1 MKLNVIPFYCSIFL
15 CTSSFAGMVHK
26 NNFADN
32 KIVIQKAILSGK
44 VVDAVTNNPLAGATI
59 YLHETKVGT
68 IATADGSFSTPL
80 IPYGKYLIE
89 ISFVGYKSI
98 LETITIGA
106 NNNKEFRL
114 QLAVVENEAVTVT
127 GVASAVRTKQTAQPV
142 SIVKKSDFQ
151 KTAST
156 NLIDALSRMVPG
168 VTSLTTGASISKPII
183 RGLGYNRVITINDGI
198 RQEGQQWGDE
208 HGIEIDEAS
217 VQRVEVLKG
226 PASLLYGSDGM
237 GGVINIITNNPVEQG
252 RIIGN
257 INAGFL
263 DNNSLIS
270 TNANIAGHL
279 KNGFNWNIYG
289 SVKSAKD
296 YQNKYDGRVLNS
308 RFNERN
314 FGGYIGINK
323 SWGYSH
329 LLVSNFNQNLGLI
342 EGERDSATGK
352 FLLFTGTSV
361 EKIATNEEL
370 NSRSLQTPSQVI
382 NHFKIASDNSIS
394 LGNGRLNIN
403 IGYQQNKRKEFGD
416 PFATTTPGLYFNL
429 QTVNY
434 NVQYHFA
441 ERAGWKTAIGANG
454 MFQQNKNLGEE
465 VLIPEYNQFDAGVFF
480 YTRKTFNNKI
490 TLSGGLRGDHRN
502 LQTNA
507 FKEASGVTKFTQ
519 LNKTFG
525 NFSGSVGI
533 AYEASE
539 AVTIRA
545 NIARGY
551 RAPAVS
557 ELASNGAHE
566 GTNRYEYGDPN
577 LKTENSLQFDAGVE
591 VNTQHVSIMFN
602 AFYNDINNYIF
613 YSKLSN
619 KLGGDSLVNVNG
631 EDLMAFKFKQ
641 SSASLYGF
649 EAKIDLHPHPLDWLH
664 FANTFSMVTGKF
676 NESFEGVNHLPFIPP
691 ARLLTELR
699 GDIKKC
705 GAFKNLYIKG
715 ELDFVF
721 VQKRVFTA
729 YDTETATPA
738 YTLLNF
744 GAGADIT
751 QKGKIIFSLYLSMNN
766 ITDVAYQNHLS
777 RLKYTA
783 ENNVTGRN
791 GVFNMGRNFSVKI
804 NVPFG
809 FKVK

>member
-1 MKLNVIPFYCSIFL
+1 MVKSIFTFFL
-15 CTSSFAGMVHK
+15 LLLSSSYSIAKENKLDNASKK
-26 NNFADN
+26 NAVVE
-32 KIVIQKAILSGK
+32 KGSLSGK
-44 VVDAVTNNPLAGATI
+44 VVDAITNNPLVGATI
-59 YLHETKVGT
+59 YLHEAKTGT
-68 IATADGSFSTPL
+68 IAGNDGSFSTPVV
-80 IPYGKYLIE
+80 PYGKYLVE

-106 NNNKEFRL
+106 NNTRAFSL
-114 QLAVVENEAVTVT
+114 QLAVIENEAVTVT

-142 SIVKKSDFQ
+142 SIIKKNDFQ
-151 KTAST
+151 KITST

-168 VTSLTTGASISKPII
+168 IASLTTGASISKPII

-217 VQRVEVLKG
+217 VQKVEVLKG

-257 INAGFL
+257 LNAGFL
-263 DNNSLIS
+263 DNNGLIS
-270 TNANIAGHL
+270 TNVTIAGHL

-289 SVKSAKD
+289 SLKSAKD
-296 YQNKYDGRVLNS
+296 YTNKYDGRVLNS
-308 RFNERN
+308 RFNEQN

-329 LLVSNFNQNLGLI
+329 LLVSNFNQNLGLV
-342 EGERDSATGK
+342 EGERDAATGK
-352 FLLFTGTSV
+352 FLLFAGTPI
-361 EKIATNEEL
+361 EKIANNEEL
-370 NSRSLQTPSQVI
+370 NSRSIQTPSQGI
-382 NHFKIASDNSIS
+382 NHFKIATDNNIA
-394 LGNGRLNIN
+394 LGKGRLTFN

-416 PFATTTPGLYFNL
+416 PFAPTTPGLYFDL
-429 QTVNY
+429 ETVNY
-434 NVQYHFA
+434 NFQYHFA
-441 ERAGWKTAIGANG
+441 EKNGWKTAIGVNG
-454 MFQQNKNLGEE
+454 MFQQNKNLGEK
-465 VLIPEYNQFDAGVFF
+465 VLIPEYKQFDAGVFL
-480 YTRKTFNNKI
+480 YTRKTFNNTI
-490 TLSGGLRGDHRN
+490 TLSGGLRGDNRS
-502 LQTNA
+502 LQTDS
-507 FKEASGVTKFTQ
+507 FKNSSGVSKFNQ

-525 NFSGSVGI
+525 DFSGSIGI

-551 RAPAVS
+551 RAPSVS

-566 GTNRYEYGDPN
+566 GTNRYEYGNPD

-591 VNTQHVSIMFN
+591 VNTQHVSILFN
-602 AFYNDINNYIF
+602 AFYNNINNYIF
-613 YSKLSN
+613 YSKLSK
-619 KLGGDSLVNVNG
+619 KLGGDSTVNVDG
-631 EDLMAFKFKQ
+631 QDLMAFKFKQ

-664 FANTFSMVTGKF
+664 FANTFSLVAGKF
-676 NESFEGVNHLPFIPP
+676 NESFEGVNYIPFIPP

-699 GDIKKC
+699 ADFKKM
-705 GAFKNLYIKG
+705 GVLKNLYVKG
-715 ELDFVF
+715 ELDFGF
-721 VQKRVFTA
+721 AQNRVFTA
-729 YDTETATPA
+729 YNTETATPG

-744 GAGADIT
+744 GTGGDIV
-751 QKGKIIFSLYLSMNN
+751 QKGKTLFAVYLSINN

-791 GVFNMGRNFSVKI
+791 GVFNMGRNFSVKV